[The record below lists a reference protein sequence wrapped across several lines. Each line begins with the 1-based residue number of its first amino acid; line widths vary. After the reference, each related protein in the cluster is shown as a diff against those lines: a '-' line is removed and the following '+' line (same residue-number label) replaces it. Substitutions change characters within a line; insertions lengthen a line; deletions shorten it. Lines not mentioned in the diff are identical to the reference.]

1 MMMKTIVALVDF
13 TDVTSRVVK
22 MAESLAGA
30 MRSHM
35 ILLHVVPPEPVVST
49 LGAEAP
55 AIPQPPSPETMEAE
69 KAKLQEL
76 QESLTSR
83 GLNVTALQ
91 FEGPVSETVIDETM
105 KLNAD
110 LVVMGSHHHSALYNL
125 FIGSVTADVLK
136 RLSLPVLVVPA
147 DVPVGDEVPVTRGNL
162 TPEEVRQRQA
172 VMQPVLSA

>member
-13 TDVTSRVVK
+13 TEVTSRIVK

-30 MRSHM
+30 MSGHI

-69 KAKLQEL
+69 KEKLQEL
-76 QESLTSR
+76 QDVIAGR

-91 FEGPVSETVIDETM
+91 FEGPVSETVVEETM

-110 LVVMGSHHHSALYNL
+110 IVIMGSHHHSALYNL

-136 RLSLPVLVVPA
+136 RLPLPVLVVPA
-147 DVPVGDEVPVTRGNL
+147 DIPLGDEVPVSRGNL
-162 TPEEVRQRQA
+162 SPEELRQRQA